1 MNQVVLIGRLTR
13 DPELR
18 FIPNSGTAVARF
30 SLAVNRE
37 FKREGQ
43 PDADFFNIVVW
54 GKSAENCANYL
65 KKGRLVAVNGNM
77 RNNNYEDK
85 NGVKH
90 YNVEVVANRVEFLEW
105 GDSNGRS
112 QQNQQP
118 QNQGYNNQP
127 AQQQNYSK
135 PQQQQQSQ
143 NQSQQSNYQ
152 DDFNGFQAIDGDDDI
167 PF

>member
-65 KKGRLVAVNGNM
+65 KKGRLCAVNGNL

-90 YNVEVVANRVEFLEW
+90 YNVEVIANRVEFLEW
-105 GDSNGRS
+105 GDRNEQSGQNQNYN
-112 QQNQQP
+112 QQKPQQNYNQQP
-118 QNQGYNNQP
+118 Q
-127 AQQQNYSK
+127 K
-135 PQQQQQSQ
+135 PQQQSQ
-143 NQSQQSNYQ
+143 PSQQSGYQ
-152 DDFNGFQAIDGDDDI
+152 NDFNGFQAIDGDDDI

>member
-30 SLAVNRE
+30 SIAVNRE

-65 KKGRLVAVNGNM
+65 KKGRLVAVNGSL

-90 YNVEVVANRVEFLEW
+90 YSIEINANRVQFLEW
-105 GDSNGRS
+105 GD
-112 QQNQQP
+112 
-118 QNQGYNNQP
+118 NN
-127 AQQQNYSK
+127 NNNR
-135 PQQQQQSQ
+135 PQQQQNNNQNYNNQQRNYNQPQQQSQ
-143 NQSQQSNYQ
+143 PQQNNQFQ
-152 DDFNGFQAIDGDDDI
+152 DDFSGFQAIDGDDDI

>member
-18 FIPNSGTAVARF
+18 FIPSSGTAVARF
-30 SLAVNRE
+30 AIAVNRE

-65 KKGRLVAVNGNM
+65 KKGRLVAINGRM
-77 RNNNYEDK
+77 QNNNYEDK

-90 YNVEVVANRVEFLEW
+90 YTIEIHANRVQFLEW
-105 GDSNGRS
+105 GDSNNNNARP
-112 QQNQQP
+112 QQQG
-118 QNQGYNNQP
+118 GYN
-127 AQQQNYSK
+127 QQQNYNQPQSQPQAK
-135 PQQQQQSQ
+135 PQQQQ
-143 NQSQQSNYQ
+143 NNYQ
-152 DDFNGFQAIDGDDDI
+152 DDFGGFQAIDGDDDI

>member
-1 MNQVVLIGRLTR
+1 MNQVILIGRLTR

-43 PDADFFNIVVW
+43 PEADFFNIVVW

-65 KKGRLVAVNGNM
+65 RKGRLVAVNGNL

-105 GDSNGRS
+105 GDRNEG
-112 QQNQQP
+112 
-118 QNQGYNNQP
+118 
-127 AQQQNYSK
+127 
-135 PQQQQQSQ
+135 QQQQGQGQRNYQQPARNQAPQQSQ
-143 NQSQQSNYQ
+143 SQSGFQNDLS
-152 DDFNGFQAIDGDDDI
+152 GFQAIDGDDDI

>member
-18 FIPNSGTAVARF
+18 FIPGSGTAVARF
-30 SLAVNRE
+30 ALAVNRE

-43 PDADFFNIVVW
+43 PDADFFNVVVW
-54 GKSAENCANYL
+54 GKSAENTANYL
-65 KKGRLVAVNGNM
+65 KKGRLCAVHGSL

-90 YNVEVVANRVEFLEW
+90 YNVEVNANRVEFLEW
-105 GDSNGRS
+105 GDSNNQQRPNNQNN
-112 QQNQQP
+112 QQNYN
-118 QNQGYNNQP
+118 QNQGYQNQGY
-127 AQQQNYSK
+127 QQQQ
-135 PQQQQQSQ
+135 PQQQQRPQQ
-143 NQSQQSNYQ
+143 NN
-152 DDFNGFQAIDGDDDI
+152 DFDSFQAIDGDDDI

>member
-1 MNQVVLIGRLTR
+1 MNTVVLIGRLTG

-18 FIPNSGTAVARF
+18 FIPNSGTAVTRF
-30 SLAVNRE
+30 SIAVNRE

-43 PDADFFNIVVW
+43 PDADFFNVVVW

-65 KKGRLVAVNGNM
+65 KKGRLCAVNGNL

-90 YNVEVVANRVEFLEW
+90 YNVEVNANRVEFLEW
-105 GDSNGRS
+105 GDSNG
-112 QQNQQP
+112 QQNP
-118 QNQGYNNQP
+118 GYQGNNKPYNNQP
-127 AQQQNYSK
+127 
-135 PQQQQQSQ
+135 
-143 NQSQQSNYQ
+143 NQSNNQNDMS
-152 DDFNGFQAIDGDDDI
+152 GFQAIDGDDDI

>member
-1 MNQVVLIGRLTR
+1 MNQVALMGRLTR

-18 FIPNSGTAVARF
+18 FIPSTGTPVTRF
-30 SLAVNRE
+30 TLAVNRE

-54 GKSAENCANYL
+54 GKSAESAAQYL
-65 KKGRLVAVNGNM
+65 VKGRLVAVNGQM

-90 YNVEVVANRVEFLEW
+90 YNIEVVSSRVEFLEW
-105 GDSNGRS
+105 ASNTS
-112 QQNQQP
+112 NQNNQQKSRNHQQGNP
-118 QNQGYNNQP
+118 TYKQNTGGQVDKSSNHQGY
-127 AQQQNYSK
+127 QQ
-135 PQQQQQSQ
+135 
-143 NQSQQSNYQ
+143 
-152 DDFNGFQAIDGDDDI
+152 DFNGFQPIDDDI

>member
-18 FIPNSGTAVARF
+18 YIPGSGTAVTRF
-30 SLAVNRE
+30 SIAVARQ
-37 FKREGQ
+37 FKKEGQ

-54 GKSAENCANYL
+54 GKPAESAAQYL
-65 KKGRLVAVNGNM
+65 VKGRLVAVNGNM

-90 YNVEVVANRVEFLEW
+90 YNIEIVASRVEFLEW
-105 GDSNGRS
+105 AT
-112 QQNQQP
+112 
-118 QNQGYNNQP
+118 NNR
-127 AQQQNYSK
+127 
-135 PQQQQQSQ
+135 QQSQ
-143 NQSQQSNYQ
+143 NGSQYQ
-152 DDFNGFQAIDGDDDI
+152 NNQNNPQQTQGYQQNNNHHQQNQRSQTGYQQDYNGFQAIDGDDDI

>member
-18 FIPNSGTAVARF
+18 YIPGSGTPVTRFSIAVARQ
-30 SLAVNRE
+30 
-37 FKREGQ
+37 FKKEGQ

-54 GKSAENCANYL
+54 GKPAESAAQYL
-65 KKGRLVAVNGNM
+65 VKGRLVAVNGNM

-90 YNVEVVANRVEFLEW
+90 YNIEIVASRIEFLEW
-105 GDSNGRS
+105 ATNT
-112 QQNQQP
+112 
-118 QNQGYNNQP
+118 NNK
-127 AQQQNYSK
+127 S
-135 PQQQQQSQ
+135 QQSQ
-143 NQSQQSNYQ
+143 NSSQYQ
-152 DDFNGFQAIDGDDDI
+152 NNQQKSQGYQQNNNHQQNQPSYQQDYSGFQAIDDDI

>member
-1 MNQVVLIGRLTR
+1 MNNVVLIGRMVR

-37 FKREGQ
+37 FKKEGQ

-54 GKSAENCANYL
+54 GKSAENVANYCA
-65 KKGRLVAVNGNM
+65 KGKLVAVNGNL

-105 GDSNGRS
+105 GDKNEQPNHSN
-112 QQNQQP
+112 Q
-118 QNQGYNNQP
+118 
-127 AQQQNYSK
+127 QQQNEF
-135 PQQQQQSQ
+135 
-143 NQSQQSNYQ
+143 
-152 DDFNGFQAIDGDDDI
+152 DGFQAIDGDSDI

>member
-30 SLAVNRE
+30 SIAVNRE

-43 PDADFFNIVVW
+43 PEADFFNIVVW

-65 KKGRLVAVNGNM
+65 KKGRLVAVNGSL

-90 YNVEVVANRVEFLEW
+90 YNIEINANRVQFLEW
-105 GDSNGRS
+105 GDNNGRPQ
-112 QQNQQP
+112 QQNN
-118 QNQGYNNQP
+118 NQGYNQGYN
-127 AQQQNYSK
+127 QQNYNQRPQSQ
-135 PQQQQQSQ
+135 PQQNQ
-143 NQSQQSNYQ
+143 NNQGNQNYN
-152 DDFNGFQAIDGDDDI
+152 DDFGGFQAIDGDDDI

>member
-1 MNQVVLIGRLTR
+1 MNQVILIGRLTR

-30 SLAVNRE
+30 AIAVNRE

-65 KKGRLVAVNGNM
+65 KKGRLCAVNGSL

-90 YNVEVVANRVEFLEW
+90 YSIEINANRVEFLEW
-105 GDSNGRS
+105 GEGNNRQPNQGQYQNNNQQNYNRPQQS
-112 QQNQQP
+112 QQNQAAP
-118 QNQGYNNQP
+118 
-127 AQQQNYSK
+127 
-135 PQQQQQSQ
+135 
-143 NQSQQSNYQ
+143 
-152 DDFNGFQAIDGDDDI
+152 DEFVGFQAIDGDDDI

>member
-1 MNQVVLIGRLTR
+1 MNQVILIGRLTR

-30 SLAVNRE
+30 GLAVNRE

-65 KKGRLVAVNGNM
+65 KKGRLVAINGSM

-90 YNVEVVANRVEFLEW
+90 YSIEINANRVEFLEW
-105 GDSNGRS
+105 GDNNNSRPS
-112 QQNQQP
+112 QNNYQQ
-118 QNQGYNNQP
+118 QNQGYNSQP
-127 AQQQNYSK
+127 NNN
-135 PQQQQQSQ
+135 QQSQ
-143 NQSQQSNYQ
+143 PSNQGYQ
-152 DDFNGFQAIDGDDDI
+152 NDFNGFQAIDGDDDI

>member
-1 MNQVVLIGRLTR
+1 MNQVILIGRLTR

-18 FIPNSGTAVARF
+18 FIPSSGTAVARF
-30 SLAVNRE
+30 SIAVNRE

-54 GKSAENCANYL
+54 GKTAENCANYL
-65 KKGRLVAVNGNM
+65 KKGRLCAVNGSL

-90 YNVEVVANRVEFLEW
+90 YNVEVNANRVEFLEW
-105 GDSNGRS
+105 GDNNNSQPRQNQGYQPPQQQS
-112 QQNQQP
+112 QQNQ
-118 QNQGYNNQP
+118 P
-127 AQQQNYSK
+127 AK
-135 PQQQQQSQ
+135 
-143 NQSQQSNYQ
+143 Q
-152 DDFNGFQAIDGDDDI
+152 DDFGGFQAIDGDDDI

>member
-1 MNQVVLIGRLTR
+1 MNQVILIGRLTK

-30 SLAVNRE
+30 SIAVNRE

-43 PDADFFNIVVW
+43 PDADFFNVVVW

-65 KKGRLVAVNGNM
+65 KKGRLCAVNGNL

-90 YNVEVVANRVEFLEW
+90 YNIEVVANRVEFLEW
-105 GDSNGRS
+105 GDRNGQQS
-112 QQNQQP
+112 QGNYQQNNGGYNNNQQ
-118 QNQGYNNQP
+118 QQGYNRP
-127 AQQQNYSK
+127 
-135 PQQQQQSQ
+135 PQQQQSQ
-143 NQSQQSNYQ
+143 QQPQQNNG
-152 DDFNGFQAIDGDDDI
+152 FEGFQAIDGDDDI

>member
-1 MNQVVLIGRLTR
+1 MNNVNLVGRLTR

-18 FIPNSGTAVARF
+18 FIPQSGTAVARF
-30 SLAVNRE
+30 RMAVNRE

-65 KKGRLVAVNGNM
+65 KKGRLVAVNGSM

-90 YNVEVVANRVEFLEW
+90 YTIEINANRVQFLEW
-105 GDSNGRS
+105 GDDSKP
-112 QQNQQP
+112 QQNQQQP
-118 QNQGYNNQP
+118 QNNQG
-127 AQQQNYSK
+127 
-135 PQQQQQSQ
+135 
-143 NQSQQSNYQ
+143 SQQKPSPQ
-152 DDFNGFQAIDGDDDI
+152 EDFGGFRAIDGDDFGGDI

>member
-1 MNQVVLIGRLTR
+1 MNQVILIGRLTR

-30 SLAVNRE
+30 SIAVNRE

-65 KKGRLVAVNGNM
+65 KKGRLVAVNGSM

-90 YNVEVVANRVEFLEW
+90 YTIEINANRVQFLEW
-105 GDSNGRS
+105 GDNNNSGGRP
-112 QQNQQP
+112 QQNNYQQ
-118 QNQGYNNQP
+118 QNQGYNQ
-127 AQQQNYSK
+127 QQQNNN
-135 PQQQQQSQ
+135 Q
-143 NQSQQSNYQ
+143 QSQQSNQ
-152 DDFNGFQAIDGDDDI
+152 GHQNDFNGFQAIDGDDDI

>member
-1 MNQVVLIGRLTR
+1 MNQVVLIGRLTK

-18 FIPNSGTAVARF
+18 FIPSSGTAVSRF

-43 PDADFFNIVVW
+43 PDADFFNVVVW

-65 KKGRLVAVNGNM
+65 KKGRLVAVNGNL

-90 YNVEVVANRVEFLEW
+90 YNIEVVANRVEFLEW
-105 GDSNGRS
+105 GDRNEQP
-112 QQNQQP
+112 QQGNQQR
-118 QNQGYNNQP
+118 QN
-127 AQQQNYSK
+127 QQQNYNQQPK
-135 PQQQQQSQ
+135 PQQPQQQSQ
-143 NQSQQSNYQ
+143 QGNQQN
-152 DDFNGFQAIDGDDDI
+152 DFNGFQAIDGDDDI

>member
-1 MNQVVLIGRLTR
+1 MNQVILIGRLTR

-30 SLAVNRE
+30 SLAVDRE

-54 GKSAENCANYL
+54 GKQAENCANYL
-65 KKGRLVAVNGNM
+65 KKGRKVAVNGNL

-90 YNVEVVANRVEFLEW
+90 YSVEIVANRVEFLEW
-105 GDSNGRS
+105 GDRNES
-112 QQNQQP
+112 
-118 QNQGYNNQP
+118 NQGQQRYNNQQGGGYN
-127 AQQQNYSK
+127 QQQNYSK

-143 NQSQQSNYQ
+143 QQYQ
-152 DDFNGFQAIDGDDDI
+152 NNDFDSFQAIDGDDDI